1 MNRYQLHEDCK
12 ILSGYVYKENKP
24 QIINNWKY
32 SKSWYD
38 SNGFYSEV
46 YKNENNIIIAN
57 QNARND
63 EFNRFFQGNILYGTF
78 IVVSLKKNRRTSMK
92 KKDIRKFSNMFKLS
106 KHQKKIERFKEEF
119 LEEYYYQQRKI
130 KQKNR
135 KHNKEVIFKNAA

>member
-1 MNRYQLHEDCK
+1 MK
-12 ILSGYVYKENKP
+12 IKCLLVMPGKEV
-24 QIINNWKY
+24 QIVRIPANIKFIKALIGENLL
-32 SKSWYD
+32 
-38 SNGFYSEV
+38 NIRA
-46 YKNENNIIIAN
+46 NENNIIIAN

-78 IVVSLKKNRRTSMK
+78 IVVYLKKNRRTSMK

-106 KHQKKIERFKEEF
+106 KHEKKIERFKEEF

>member
-1 MNRYQLHEDCK
+1 MP
-12 ILSGYVYKENKP
+12 GKEVQRVRIPANIKF
-24 QIINNWKY
+24 IKALIGENLLNIRA
-32 SKSWYD
+32 
-38 SNGFYSEV
+38 
-46 YKNENNIIIAN
+46 NENNIIIAN

>member
-1 MNRYQLHEDCK
+1 MK
-12 ILSGYVYKENKP
+12 IKCLLVMPGKEVQRVRIPANIKF
-24 QIINNWKY
+24 IKALIGENLLNIRA
-32 SKSWYD
+32 
-38 SNGFYSEV
+38 
-46 YKNENNIIIAN
+46 NENNIIIAN

-63 EFNRFFQGNILYGTF
+63 EFNRFFQGSILYGTF
-78 IVVSLKKNRRTSMK
+78 IVVSLKKNRRASMK

-106 KHQKKIERFKEEF
+106 KHEKKIEKFKEEF

>member
-1 MNRYQLHEDCK
+1 MK
-12 ILSGYVYKENKP
+12 IKCLLVMPGKEVQRVKIPASIKFIKVLIGENLLN
-24 QIINNWKY
+24 IRA
-32 SKSWYD
+32 
-38 SNGFYSEV
+38 
-46 YKNENNIIIAN
+46 NENNIIIAN

>member
-1 MNRYQLHEDCK
+1 MK
-12 ILSGYVYKENKP
+12 IKCLLVMPGKEVQRVRIPANIKF
-24 QIINNWKY
+24 IKALIGENLLNIRA
-32 SKSWYD
+32 
-38 SNGFYSEV
+38 
-46 YKNENNIIIAN
+46 NENNIIIAN

-63 EFNRFFQGNILYGTF
+63 EFNRFFQRNILYGTF

-106 KHQKKIERFKEEF
+106 KHQKKTERFKEEF

>member
-1 MNRYQLHEDCK
+1 MK
-12 ILSGYVYKENKP
+12 IKCLLVMPGKEVQRVRIPANIKFIKALIGEHLLNIREN
-24 QIINNWKY
+24 Q
-32 SKSWYD
+32 
-38 SNGFYSEV
+38 
-46 YKNENNIIIAN
+46 NNIIIAN

-78 IVVSLKKNRRTSMK
+78 IVVSLKKNKRTSMK

>member
-1 MNRYQLHEDCK
+1 MK
-12 ILSGYVYKENKP
+12 IKCLLVMPGKEVQRVRIPANIKFMKAL
-24 QIINNWKY
+24 IGENLLNIRA
-32 SKSWYD
+32 
-38 SNGFYSEV
+38 
-46 YKNENNIIIAN
+46 NENNIIIAN

>member
-1 MNRYQLHEDCK
+1 MP
-12 ILSGYVYKENKP
+12 GKEVQRVRIPANIKF
-24 QIINNWKY
+24 IKALIGENLLNIRA
-32 SKSWYD
+32 
-38 SNGFYSEV
+38 
-46 YKNENNIIIAN
+46 NENNIIIAN

-78 IVVSLKKNRRTSMK
+78 IVVSLKKNKRTSMK

>member
-1 MNRYQLHEDCK
+1 MK
-12 ILSGYVYKENKP
+12 IKCLLVMPGKEVQRVRIPANIKFIKALIGEHLLNIRAN
-24 QIINNWKY
+24 Q
-32 SKSWYD
+32 
-38 SNGFYSEV
+38 
-46 YKNENNIIIAN
+46 NNIIIAN

-63 EFNRFFQGNILYGTF
+63 EFNRIFQGNILYGTF
-78 IVVSLKKNRRTSMK
+78 IVVSLKKNKRTSMK

>member
-1 MNRYQLHEDCK
+1 MK
-12 ILSGYVYKENKP
+12 IKCLLVMPGKEVQRVRIPANIKF
-24 QIINNWKY
+24 IKALIGETLLNIRA
-32 SKSWYD
+32 
-38 SNGFYSEV
+38 
-46 YKNENNIIIAN
+46 NENNIIIAN

-78 IVVSLKKNRRTSMK
+78 IIVSIKKNKRISMK
-92 KKDIRKFSNMFKLS
+92 KRDIRKFSNISKLS

-119 LEEYYYQQRKI
+119 LEEYYYQQRKN

>member
-1 MNRYQLHEDCK
+1 MK
-12 ILSGYVYKENKP
+12 IKCLLVMPGKEVQRVRIRANIKF
-24 QIINNWKY
+24 IKALIGENLLNIRA
-32 SKSWYD
+32 
-38 SNGFYSEV
+38 
-46 YKNENNIIIAN
+46 NENNIIIAN

-63 EFNRFFQGNILYGTF
+63 EFNRFFQGSILYGTF

>member
-1 MNRYQLHEDCK
+1 MKIKCLLVMPGKEVQRVKIPANIKFIKALIGEQLLN
-12 ILSGYVYKENKP
+12 IRAS
-24 QIINNWKY
+24 
-32 SKSWYD
+32 
-38 SNGFYSEV
+38 
-46 YKNENNIIIAN
+46 ENNIIIAN

>member
-1 MNRYQLHEDCK
+1 MK
-12 ILSGYVYKENKP
+12 IKCLLVMPGKEVQRVRIPANIKF
-24 QIINNWKY
+24 IKALIGENLLNIRA
-32 SKSWYD
+32 
-38 SNGFYSEV
+38 
-46 YKNENNIIIAN
+46 NENNIIIAN

-119 LEEYYYQQRKI
+119 LYKYYYQQRKI

>member
-1 MNRYQLHEDCK
+1 MK
-12 ILSGYVYKENKP
+12 IKCLLVMPGKEVQRVRIPANIKFIKALIGEHLLNIRAN
-24 QIINNWKY
+24 Q
-32 SKSWYD
+32 
-38 SNGFYSEV
+38 
-46 YKNENNIIIAN
+46 NNIIIAN